1 MERIGLVVAVEE
13 EAIGKVYGTPLSQE
27 KVCGFDITIYK
38 RYGKEIVVAKSGMG
52 SILASAATAVLVTK
66 YNVDTIFNFGI
77 VGAMSEEFA
86 SESVTIVEKLV
97 DYEMDVSEIDHIPLG
112 QHEGFSSK
120 YLKLD
125 ERLIKEAKA
134 KFPSLRL
141 STLASGNVFLVG
153 EEKKKKHDLFNADIC
168 DMELAGIAYVAA
180 SAGVPVFSIKC
191 VADGLLG
198 DGKEYYEEKEKASDL
213 CFSVLDSILKE

>member
-13 EAIGKVYGTPLSQE
+13 EAIGKVYGAPLSFE
-27 KVCGFDITIYK
+27 KVGGFDVNVYR
-38 RYGKEIVVAKSGMG
+38 RYGKEIIVIKSGMG
-52 SILASAATAVLVTK
+52 SILASAATMVLIVK
-66 YNVDTIFNFGI
+66 YHVDAILNFGI

-86 SESVTIVEKLV
+86 SQSVTIVKRLV

-112 QHEGFSSK
+112 QHEGFASK
-120 YLKLD
+120 YLELDKKLI
-125 ERLIKEAKA
+125 EEAKA
-134 KFPSLRL
+134 KFPSLPL

-180 SAGVPVFSIKC
+180 NAGIPVFSIKC

-198 DGKEYYEEKEKASDL
+198 DGKEYYREKKKASDL
-213 CFSVLDSILKE
+213 CFAVLDSILKE